1 MSLERA
7 HGRRGYPRSIPAWVC
22 TMIEQERASRGE
34 PPLGITG
41 KHSSELRGKAARDA
55 AFYERQLREE
65 TAVERVRRIA
75 KANAARRGRR

>member
-7 HGRRGYPRSIPAWVC
+7 NGRRGYPRSIPAWCVD
-22 TMIEQERASRGE
+22 MINSERASRGE
-34 PPLGITG
+34 EPLGITG
-41 KHSSELRGKAARDA
+41 KHSSELRGRAARDA

-75 KANAARRGRR
+75 KANAARRGGR